1 MKYKRCIIDDCSLR
15 LYFLDT
21 ECSLE
26 EADGALLSKLEGG
39 YYSDISL
46 MWYSEYTITGYNVE
60 NCQIG
65 GHNLLNIIE
74 NYIGKYMILV
84 MEW

>member
-1 MKYKRCIIDDCSLR
+1 M
-15 LYFLDT
+15 
-21 ECSLE
+21 
-26 EADGALLSKLEGG
+26 SKLEGG

-46 MWYSEYTITGYNVE
+46 VGYSEYTITGYNVE
-60 NCQIG
+60 KCQIG
-65 GHNLLNIIE
+65 GHNLLSIIE